1 MKTGLKRIFFPLK
14 MFFPVFALVIVATLI
29 YGSFYKGSNEVQA
42 NVAHFYPANCL
53 GGWKD
58 VDRIAGQPEVRDD
71 NNAVYSEEN
80 SASISNSNAQVFCGG
95 FAGELPATAKHQ
107 KVTLNFSW
115 YIGDDINPHERVD
128 NKEEPQMEVISE
140 TPTVSPQEQV
150 EPSEEILPESEVPTE
165 ATPEPEIPK
174 EEPASKPV
182 EEAPAAE
189 AVDEPTALNL
199 FKNFFTIAHAQEE
212 VSEPA
217 LVVEEI
223 VTVSEEEVQVPEPES
238 VPEPKPTEEEL
249 IPRPQPD
256 LTSPKEPEA
265 VIESNPSEG
274 AYFEVLYT
282 LNGQDWHTLG
292 FISRIANDVQIEM
305 PIDLFATVED
315 LHKVQIA
322 LHTVERFDSVPKIYL
337 DSMWLEVTYDDV
349 DGGELAPPGTRPG
362 DIIFS
367 ETIYQD
373 AKAVVVLR
381 NVELMTLSNVL
392 SEATGSTTHPVEST
406 GSSTQSESIAATST
420 ASSTDTQNQ
429 SLTDFVGTST
439 LASIINSTG
448 VLVELWLYAS
458 TTDSWSRIADDSII
472 SRNPQVKFESGSVFW
487 VDKNNA
493 SVWRYDP
500 KSGGYDALSMS
511 EGQISKL
518 QFRDEA
524 GELREL
530 EFSFG
535 TSSVLLNE
543 IKTPKPLP
551 TI

>member
-1 MKTGLKRIFFPLK
+1 MSTGIKRIYFPIR
-14 MFFPVFALVIVATLI
+14 MFLPVLIPILVLALI
-29 YGSFYKGSNEVQA
+29 YGSSFFYGNNEARA
-42 NVAHFYPANCL
+42 NVATFHPAHCL
-53 GGWKD
+53 GGWKN
-58 VDRIAGQPEVRDD
+58 VDNITGQPDVRPNTDISYDD
-71 NNAVYSEEN
+71 SN
-80 SASISNSNAQVFCGG
+80 SASLFNANAQVFCGG
-95 FAGELPATAKHQ
+95 FAGEIPATAKHQ

-115 YIGDDINPHERVD
+115 YIGDADA
-128 NKEEPQMEVISE
+128 EEKPSQEYDSPQMEVISDTQSTSTE
-140 TPTVSPQEQV
+140 TPGVTQ
-150 EPSEEILPESEVPTE
+150 PE
-165 ATPEPEIPK
+165 AAPELPK
-174 EEPASKPV
+174 EESVPQPV
-182 EEAPAAE
+182 EVPSVPEATGEPA
-189 AVDEPTALNL
+189 ALNL
-199 FKNFFTIAHAQEE
+199 FKNFFTIAHAQEAVIEE
-212 VSEPA
+212 VP
-217 LVVEEI
+217 VVEE
-223 VTVSEEEVQVPEPES
+223 VNPQEAELSVPEPEPES
-238 VPEPKPTEEEL
+238 VPEPEPVTTETVTVPETEARPTEE
-249 IPRPQPD
+249 
-256 LTSPKEPEA
+256 PE
-265 VIESNPSEG
+265 VSIESNPSEG

-292 FISRIANDVQIEM
+292 FISRIANDVQVEM

-337 DSMWLEVTYDDV
+337 DSLWLEVTYDDI

-362 DIIFS
+362 DVIFS
-367 ETIYQD
+367 ETTYQD

-392 SEATGSTTHPVEST
+392 SEATGSTTNAVEST
-406 GSSTQSESIAATST
+406 GSSTQSESIAATSS